1 MATAVTFENVLLWL
15 AAAAMVIVTAYCLKW
30 FSLGIKHKHSILP
43 LISVSTLGMMLFM
56 AVSAVIYLEDPSYEL
71 LAALLIDNMLVMNI
85 LMIPMGVILFLRF
98 ISERKMKQPSQ
109 MAEDVK
115 SNATT
120 LMLGSCTVIL
130 VLLNEFFMG
139 WAFQL
144 ASGGKFT
151 FLDATNSISLF
162 VSVVNSY
169 WFVFPMAFEMVLTVF
184 FLRKELRRE
193 LLYIVSLQSVIMFL
207 SPTAI
212 TDTGWAAMTVVGG
225 SVAMIILFVYVF
237 DYLSKNSS
245 IGRRFARY
253 VPLLIATYALMMAG
267 LFVWMVNGD
276 GLLFAVS
283 IIAEML
289 VYLSLVLR
297 RVERQSPK
305 AWREDAWW
313 TVELLSLL
321 FVAEFFMGAV
331 LDVQVNGVE
340 SFFSAMGLAPLTGA
354 PLVVVGA
361 GLYDFVSFFGTVTSS
376 PWFLI
381 MMGAEMGVLV
391 AFKARLA
398 REFETKVRLVLVIV
412 AYAVYTIL
420 LQNFLISPS
429 LLPQIPFVGWSMG
442 VGTSGPV
449 APMLLVGLIGTY
461 LISGVL
467 SFLFGSRQVCSMFC
481 AAALMYQ
488 GTFYDSMKTFN
499 RTSKIG
505 RKYLTRNLSNLYKLT
520 FSAVWVSIVCAAA
533 ISYLDSVGI
542 LSISIF
548 GTDPARFACTFYFGF
563 LWYLVFITIPFVG
576 TYGCVSMGW
585 CHWGTFNQL
594 VGRLGFFKLRVRDPV
609 TCAVC
614 TTKDCAQAC
623 PVGLTALPAS
633 FISKGEFKSSR
644 CIGVGDCVDACPY
657 NNEYFYDVR
666 NWVRQ
671 QLARLGS
678 NI

>member
-1 MATAVTFENVLLWL
+1 
-15 AAAAMVIVTAYCLKW
+15 
-30 FSLGIKHKHSILP
+30 
-43 LISVSTLGMMLFM
+43 
-56 AVSAVIYLEDPSYEL
+56 
-71 LAALLIDNMLVMNI
+71 
-85 LMIPMGVILFLRF
+85 
-98 ISERKMKQPSQ
+98 
-109 MAEDVK
+109 
-115 SNATT
+115 
-120 LMLGSCTVIL
+120 
-130 VLLNEFFMG
+130 
-139 WAFQL
+139 
-144 ASGGKFT
+144 
-151 FLDATNSISLF
+151 
-162 VSVVNSY
+162 
-169 WFVFPMAFEMVLTVF
+169 
-184 FLRKELRRE
+184 
-193 LLYIVSLQSVIMFL
+193 MFL

-212 TDTGWAAMTVVGG
+212 TDTEWATMTVVGG
-225 SVAMIILFVYVF
+225 SVAMIMLFIYVF
-237 DYLSKNSS
+237 DYLSKNST
-245 IGRRFARY
+245 IGQGLARY
-253 VPLLIATYALMMAG
+253 VLLLMAAYAMMMAG

-283 IIAEML
+283 VIVEML
-289 VYLSLVLR
+289 VYLSLVLN

-305 AWREDAWW
+305 AWRGDAWW

-331 LDVQVNGVE
+331 LEVQVNGVE
-340 SFFSAMGLAPLTGA
+340 SFFSAMGFAPLTGG

-361 GLYDFVSFFGTVTSS
+361 GLYDFVLFFGAVTSS

-381 MMGAEMGVLV
+381 MMGVEMGVLV

-398 REFETKVRLVLVIV
+398 RELETKVRLVLVIV
-412 AYAVYTIL
+412 AYAVYSIL
-420 LQNFLISPS
+420 LQNFLIPAS
-429 LLPQIPFVGWSMG
+429 LLPHIPFVGWSMG

-505 RKYLTRNLSNLYKLT
+505 RKYLTSKLSNLYKLT
-520 FSAVWVSIVCAAA
+520 FSAVWVSIISAAA
-533 ISYLDSVGI
+533 ISYLDSLGI
-542 LSISIF
+542 LSVSIF
-548 GTDPARFACTFYFGF
+548 GADPARFTCTFYFGF
-563 LWYLVFITIPFVG
+563 LWYIVFITIPFVG

-594 VGRLGFFKLRVRDPV
+594 VGRLGLFKLKVRDPV
-609 TCAVC
+609 RCVEC
-614 TTKDCAQAC
+614 TTKDCARAC

-666 NWVRQ
+666 SWVRQ
-671 QLARLGS
+671 RLARLLIDGS
-678 NI
+678 KI